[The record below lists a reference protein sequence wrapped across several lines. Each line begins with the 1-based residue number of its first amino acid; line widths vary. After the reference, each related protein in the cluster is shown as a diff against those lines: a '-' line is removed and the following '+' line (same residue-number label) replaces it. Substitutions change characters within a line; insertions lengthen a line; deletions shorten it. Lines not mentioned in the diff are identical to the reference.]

1 MTSRLHEKFKEQYI
15 QSKACK
21 ITPVSGSII
30 RAKQIDRQLTA
41 YMRRVE
47 EVFGK
52 GWANQCQ
59 KNNDIPI

>member
-30 RAKQIDRQLTA
+30 RAKQIDKQLTA
-41 YMRRVE
+41 FMRRLE
-47 EVFGK
+47 DVFG
-52 GWANQCQ
+52 
-59 KNNDIPI
+59 